1 MLQLFYLVGRYAASP
16 SRLSGLASDTVCLC
30 LQVLLCS
37 ATPSMRALGT
47 PHRDSLDSALDAA
60 MLKPSKGAGLTGLE
74 QQHHHQQQGHGHGHA
89 NRNCLVPQEIY
100 DHIAEG
106 GEQQLQA

>member
-1 MLQLFYLVGRYAASP
+1 
-16 SRLSGLASDTVCLC
+16 
-30 LQVLLCS
+30 
-37 ATPSMRALGT
+37 
-47 PHRDSLDSALDAA
+47 

-106 GEQQLQA
+106 GEQQPQALCSQLVPQQRKMLAAAAAQNSCCMF